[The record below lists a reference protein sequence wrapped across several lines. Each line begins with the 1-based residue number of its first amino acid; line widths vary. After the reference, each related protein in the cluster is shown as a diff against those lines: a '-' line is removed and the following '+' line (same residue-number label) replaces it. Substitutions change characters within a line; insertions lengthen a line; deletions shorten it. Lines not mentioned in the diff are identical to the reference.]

1 VATHASYAAEPGC
14 HDDLVACLVIF
25 SWLTSQ
31 QLFKEIT
38 DTDVR
43 KKLYD
48 EQAANLEEHILP
60 FGIINDGSSTKT
72 FKDDEGNV
80 WEHVDNPFGSSG
92 LYHDELYNNDFDE
105 DF

>member
-1 VATHASYAAEPGC
+1 
-14 HDDLVACLVIF
+14 LVSCLVIF

-48 EQAANLEEHILP
+48 EQAANMEENLLP
-60 FGIINDGSSTKT
+60 FGFIEDGSSTKT
-72 FKDDEGNV
+72 FTDSDGNV

-92 LYHDELYNNDFDE
+92 LYRDELFDSDFDE